1 LLEYHFPAFPEKRF
15 LAIGKP
21 ILGNRIAQ
29 IVQEAAAKVGLD
41 RKTYGAHS
49 MRAGF
54 VTAAM
59 LAGISEAR
67 VAGHTGHRDMNVLRL
82 YYRNG
87 MVFNGNPVREIGL

>member
-1 LLEYHFPAFPEKRF
+1 MKR
-15 LAIGKP
+15 LPLRA
-21 ILGNRIAQ
+21 RINLS
-29 IVQEAAAKVGLD
+29 AAGTAKVGLD

-59 LAGISEAR
+59 LAGISETRIAE
-67 VAGHTGHRDMNVLRL
+67 HTGNRDMNVLRL

-87 MVFNGNPVREIGL
+87 MVFKGNPGQGDRAVISGLSVRPPRFYRISI